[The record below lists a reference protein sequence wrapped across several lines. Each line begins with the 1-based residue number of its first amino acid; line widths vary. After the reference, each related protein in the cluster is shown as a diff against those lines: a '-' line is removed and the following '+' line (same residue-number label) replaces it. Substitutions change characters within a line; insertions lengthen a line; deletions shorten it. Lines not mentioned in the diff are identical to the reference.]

1 MTELDPSGREC
12 LTFTVSGSWGHFRQV
27 ETTTDKAT
35 YRVMP
40 RTTVAGLIAAMLG
53 LPRDSYYDLFSREQ
67 SAIAIAPTSTL
78 RTMDIPILT
87 TPTKGNEIQ
96 EVDADG
102 VSGKT
107 IVPPS
112 LLEGKRQRRIFEYV
126 VNPSYRI
133 DVVLTDDEIRSE
145 LRDRLCDGRYVY
157 TPNLG
162 KTECLA
168 QIEPEAIDPEH
179 VVGDA
184 MTADEIASIV
194 PESHM
199 SVQPGTTFRM
209 ERTPTYMERD
219 DNGRKTTGYLSYAY
233 NPDGDP
239 LLVGD
244 APCHMVDG
252 RSVYFI

>member
-1 MTELDPSGREC
+1 MTKLDPSGREC

-27 ETTTDKAT
+27 ETTTEKAT
-35 YRVMP
+35 YHVIP

-53 LPRDSYYDLFSREQ
+53 LPRDSYYDVFSRER
-67 SAIAIAPTSTL
+67 SAIAIAPTNRL

-87 TPTKGNEIQ
+87 TPTKGGEIQ
-96 EVDADG
+96 NVDG
-102 VSGKT
+102 VSGKA
-107 IVPPS
+107 IVPPE
-112 LLEGKRQRRIFEYV
+112 LLEGKRQRRTFEYV
-126 VNPSYRI
+126 VDPSYRI

-145 LRDRLCDGRYVY
+145 LRERLYDGRYVY

-179 VVGDA
+179 TVGDA
-184 MTADEIASIV
+184 TTADEIASII

-199 SVQPGTTFRM
+199 SVQPGATFRM

-219 DNGRKTTGYLSYAY
+219 GNGRKTTGYLSYAY
-233 NPDGDP
+233 NPDGEP
-239 LLVGD
+239 LVVGD
-244 APCHMVDG
+244 APCHVVDG
-252 RSVYFI
+252 RPVHFI